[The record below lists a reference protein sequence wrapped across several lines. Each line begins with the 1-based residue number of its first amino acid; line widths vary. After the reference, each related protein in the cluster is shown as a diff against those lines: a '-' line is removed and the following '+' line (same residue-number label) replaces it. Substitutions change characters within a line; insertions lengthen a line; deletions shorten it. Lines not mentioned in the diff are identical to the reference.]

1 MLIRCFDCHADPA
14 GRWVQPPASVFVDR
28 YQASGTLRANP
39 VYACRAHLSAKREEE
54 NSDAGAGAR
63 ILGAMMSAEPVSATP
78 PT

>member
-54 NSDAGAGAR
+54 IQTRERALW